1 MPRSARTV
9 YINGTRWK
17 IRRARLR
24 GKCGDCDYGARVIR
38 LDSRVTGTDLLDTIL
53 HELCHARW
61 PDLHEE
67 AVTEFATMAATVL
80 DAEGFRRKEDDDG
93 A

>member
-1 MPRSARTV
+1 MARSIQTV
-9 YINGTRWK
+9 HINGARWK

-24 GKCGDCDYGARVIR
+24 GRCGECDYGARTIR
-38 LDSRVTGTDLLDTIL
+38 IATGLDGTDLLDTLI

-67 AVTEFATMAATVL
+67 AVLEFATLAAKVL
-80 DAEGFRRKEDDDG
+80 TAEGFSRQEDE
-93 A
+93 